1 MLVLSDP
8 PLMPGTG
15 ETAQARLARAGLL
28 TGTPGQQYVEKRGIT
43 LDVAHNAGL
52 RYDPDWN
59 GRSAVIAAMR
69 DAEHNIRSVHGRF
82 LEHLGDQNKMLT
94 IGTIG
99 GVINLLDGLTE
110 NPIIL
115 VEGLF
120 DALSL
125 AMCGYSS
132 VATVGRW
139 APWLPEL
146 CAGKT
151 VWLGFDGNRP
161 GDEEATRYRERL
173 TGADTRRLPPPG
185 RSKDW
190 NTALVKRGQATVEAW
205 LRQCLGPAKSMRV

>member
-1 MLVLSDP
+1 
-8 PLMPGTG
+8 MPGTG
-15 ETAQARLARAGLL
+15 ETAETRLARALSL
-28 TGTPGQQYVEKRGIT
+28 TGTPGQRYVEKRGIG
-43 LDVAHNAGL
+43 LYVAHDAGV
-52 RYDPDWN
+52 RFEPDWN
-59 GRSAVIAAMR
+59 GRSAVIAGMR
-69 DAEHNIRSVHGRF
+69 DAEYNLRSVHGRF
-82 LEHLGDQNKMLT
+82 LEHLGHQNKMLT
-94 IGTIG
+94 IGTTG
-99 GVINLLDGLTE
+99 GVINVRGGLSE

-125 AMCGYSS
+125 AMCGYGS

-139 APWLPEL
+139 APWLPES

-161 GDEEATRYRERL
+161 GDEEAARYRRNL

-190 NTALVKRGQATVEAW
+190 NTALLKRGQATVEAW
-205 LRQCLGPAKSMRV
+205 LRQCLGRAR

>member
-1 MLVLSDP
+1 
-8 PLMPGTG
+8 
-15 ETAQARLARAGLL
+15 LL
-28 TGTPGQQYVEKRGIT
+28 TGTPGQGYVEKRGIAV
-43 LDVAHNAGL
+43 DVAHDAGV
-52 RYDPDWN
+52 RFDPDWN

-69 DAEHNIRSVHGRF
+69 DAKSNLRSLHGRF
-82 LEHLGDQNKMLT
+82 LEHLGRQNKMLT
-94 IGTIG
+94 IGTAG
-99 GVINLLDGLTE
+99 GVINVRGGLSE
-110 NPIIL
+110 SPIIL

-125 AMCGYSS
+125 AMCGYGS

-161 GDEEATRYRERL
+161 GDEEAARYRQYL
-173 TGADTRRLPPPG
+173 TSADTRRLPPPG

-205 LRQCLGPAKSMRV
+205 LRQCLGRAK